1 MRLRIDVLAA
11 REEHIR
17 ESWVK
22 AMEARLVREE
32 LQKCHKFEGVN
43 HYQSCKE
50 LAERYIDLLKD
61 AKVRTMR
68 YVISQVV
75 SFRAH
80 PIIG

>member
-1 MRLRIDVLAA
+1 MSDAVETYKNVLAA

-61 AKVRTMR
+61 AKVKGFTT
-68 YVISQVV
+68 VE
-75 SFRAH
+75 
-80 PIIG
+80 P